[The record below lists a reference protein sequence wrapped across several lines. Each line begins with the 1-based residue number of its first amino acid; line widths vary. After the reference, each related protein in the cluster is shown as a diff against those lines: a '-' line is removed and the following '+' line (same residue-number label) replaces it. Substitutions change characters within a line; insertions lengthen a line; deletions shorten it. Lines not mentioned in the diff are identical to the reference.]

1 MRKICVVSGN
11 RSDYARLKAVLKAI
25 QAREDLELSL
35 IVIGSHL
42 LPDFGTTI
50 DQIRADGYSVFATA
64 RTIIEGED
72 PASMSK
78 SIGLGVMELTTL
90 FDTVAPD
97 IVLISGDRF
106 EIYSAAI
113 AAAAMNIHLAHLQ
126 GGEVTGTFDESV
138 RHSITK
144 MAHIHFPATEGAR
157 ERIIRMGEV
166 PENVHHV
173 GCPSIDLVDS
183 ISVVDRETVC
193 LRHGLDPNGPYVIV
207 IQHAVTTEFE
217 DAGDQVR
224 ATLNVVEDM
233 GLRGIMIYPN
243 VDAGSERIVRAIRH
257 MEEGGKLQRLDKYKH
272 IPVEEFI
279 PLMRHAAV
287 LIGNSSGAI
296 REGSYIGCPAVNIGT
311 RQNRRER
318 GSNVLDVP
326 HDEDQ
331 IREALKTHLEHGPY
345 PSDPLYGSGQA
356 GTRVAEI
363 LATADLGPVQK
374 TLSY

>member
-11 RSDYARLKAVLKAI
+11 RSDYARLKAVLTAI
-25 QAREDLELSL
+25 RAREDLDLSL

-42 LPDFGTTI
+42 LPDFGTTVE
-50 DQIRADGYSVFATA
+50 QIRDDGYPVLATS

-90 FDTVAPD
+90 FDVAAPD
-97 IVLISGDRF
+97 VVLISGDRF

-138 RHSITK
+138 RHAITK
-144 MAHIHFPATEGAR
+144 MAHIHFPATAGAR
-157 ERIIRMGEV
+157 ERIVRMGEAA
-166 PENVHHV
+166 ESVHHV

-183 ISVVDRETVC
+183 IPQASREVVC
-193 LRHGLDPNGPYVIV
+193 ARHGLAPGEPYAIV
-207 IQHAVTTEFE
+207 IQHSVTTEFE
-217 DAGDQVR
+217 DAGEQVL
-224 ATLNVVEDM
+224 ATLEVVDDM
-233 GLRGIMIYPN
+233 NLRGIMIYPN

-257 MEEGGKLQRLDKYKH
+257 LEEAGKLGRLDKYKH
-272 IPVEEFI
+272 IPVEEFV

-296 REGSYIGCPAVNIGT
+296 REGSYLGCPTVNIGT

-318 GSNVLDVP
+318 GENVLDVS
-326 HDEDQ
+326 HDRDQ
-331 IREALKTHLEHGPY
+331 IRRAIETQLEHGPF
-345 PSDPLYGSGQA
+345 PSDSLYGNGKA
-356 GTRVAEI
+356 GPRVAEI
-363 LATADLGPVQK
+363 LATIELGPVQK
-374 TLSY
+374 TLGY